1 MSLID
6 IIKKNINKS
15 LNAKTTDVGQCY
27 IRDIVELPSSFDKTQ
42 VHIMSDNE
50 KNNSMKGIYEDGML
64 INVNPRDESIG
75 LDENRQIAY
84 SARYIISDG
93 VTYDLYN
100 VESVCSIHI
109 PNFKEGEIYT
119 VRDLSYILKMRA
131 TTDYEPNL
139 SVALVY
145 KAVNLMI
152 ASNIGYGKKD
162 YIRLI
167 NQLRI
172 AGKSEYAQDLKSKL
186 ERILPFMTDDD
197 YYIKRNNFASIRRA
211 YEMKTD
217 YVEIPYLNCTCAE
230 CAKYQGRVYSLSG
243 KDNRLPKL
251 PDFIKNNGIIHE
263 SCRHNIYP
271 IYLSDSYKIEETYLE
286 SDGNVVTR
294 YLNVFENSNRPF
306 SDDRRES
313 QKKSYENYIKEKNKY
328 SHEMSDEY
336 IQRRM
341 EYNWICYNI
350 PELAPKTLSGYTRM
364 KNSKSKK
371 YLELKQKA
379 MEAGYEL
386 K

>member
-6 IIKKNINKS
+6 IIKTNFNKR
-15 LNAKTTDVGQCY
+15 LNEKTTDVAQCH
-27 IRDIVELPSSFDKTQ
+27 IRDIVELPFSFDKTQ
-42 VHIMSDNE
+42 VHIMSDEE
-50 KNNSMKGIYEDGML
+50 KNNNMKGIYQNGML
-64 INVNPRDESIG
+64 INVNPRNEGIS

-84 SARYIISDG
+84 GARYIVSDG

-109 PNFKEGEIYT
+109 PKFKEGEIYT

-131 TTDYEPNL
+131 TIDCEPNL

-145 KAVNLMI
+145 KATNLMV
-152 ASNIGYGKKD
+152 ASNIGYNKRD
-162 YIRLI
+162 YMRLV

-172 AGKSEYAQDLKSKL
+172 AGKPEYAQDLKSKL
-186 ERILPFMTDDD
+186 ERILPLMTDED
-197 YYIKRNNFASIRRA
+197 YYIKRNNLSSIRRA

-217 YVEIPYLNCTCAE
+217 YVEIPYLNCSCAE

-251 PDFIKNNGIIHE
+251 PDFIKNTGIIHE

-286 SDGNVVTR
+286 SDGKVVTR
-294 YLNVFENSNRPF
+294 YLNVFENSNRPYN
-306 SDDRRES
+306 DDRRDS
-313 QKKSYENYIKEKNKY
+313 QKRAYENYIKEKNKY

-350 PELAPKTLSGYTRM
+350 PELAPKTLSVYTRM
-364 KNSKSKK
+364 KNSKSPK

-379 MEAGYEL
+379 AEVGYEIL
-386 K
+386 